1 MLNIAPGPRS
11 RFLVDIL
18 GLGDVL
24 EEDLGDNR
32 LLGARAS
39 MGTGSMRLA
48 QGAET
53 IASFAREVS
62 PVFQGIPGA
71 LAILLIINRLALD
84 NTSEKVRR
92 DYATDVG
99 GHLDAW
105 RVELLGSAGYN
116 TGKHVVQC
124 FVRVWERLEH
134 KKAEK
139 CWSVVEGLVQYLS
152 RLSPQRGET

>member
-116 TGKHVVQC
+116 T
-124 FVRVWERLEH
+124 
-134 KKAEK
+134 
-139 CWSVVEGLVQYLS
+139 
-152 RLSPQRGET
+152 